1 MDPRSRST
9 RLPIA
14 LIMARSFWLTS
25 SFVHCLP
32 CSRILCCC
40 AVLIAASVQIVA
52 SQEPPE
58 VKTSVPPAEEAVSK
72 LFRSLDSNRTSER
85 EDAEKELLKLGP
97 AILDKLPPVRDSD
110 SSEALLRNERIRET
124 LEAQEQAAIL
134 LPTRIQLTGS
144 MPGSEALR
152 KISELSGNTI
162 PLEETPG
169 LDLTIDARFAET
181 TFWEA
186 FDEVLDQL
194 NLTVMPGDGES
205 IRLIPQQ
212 EDAPL
217 RIQMAAYSGAFRLEP
232 IQVIQSSNLQSPDR
246 STLTL
251 DFLFAWEPRLNPSL
265 ITFPT
270 EKIQLICDN
279 GEILRP
285 RTQEPITFIPVGGSQ
300 LQISLDFPMPSKQAK
315 KIDRF
320 EGAFQAAVPGRM
332 AGVSF
337 SDLANKRSAKLSN
350 GSLNV
355 TLEQARKNRDV
366 YELLVSVQHEGGGAS
381 VSGKPV
387 SSQAWSTLQDVFLL
401 DSQDQRIENVGW
413 STTRMTDKEMGMS
426 FLFEL
431 EKGLEGCKFVFRAPG
446 SLHVQEV
453 DFALVD
459 IPLP

>member
-1 MDPRSRST
+1 
-9 RLPIA
+9 
-14 LIMARSFWLTS
+14 MARFVCLSSCPVPSFTK
-25 SFVHCLP
+25 
-32 CSRILCCC
+32 CSRILRFF
-40 AVLIAASVQIVA
+40 AVFIVA
-52 SQEPPE
+52 WASIGESQEPRESTP
-58 VKTSVPPAEEAVSK
+58 VLTSAEETLAK
-72 LFRSLDSNRTSER
+72 LFRSLDSNRTNER
-85 EDAEKELLKLGP
+85 EDAERELLKLGP
-97 AILDKLPPVRDSD
+97 TVLDKLPPVRDTD
-110 SSEALLRNERIRET
+110 SSEALLRLERIRST
-124 LEAQEQAAIL
+124 LESQEQESIL

-144 MPGSEALR
+144 MSGSDALR

-169 LDLTIDARFAET
+169 LDLTIDARFSET

-194 NLTVMPGDGES
+194 NLTVMQGDGEA

-212 EDAPL
+212 DDAPL

-232 IQVIQSSNLQSPDR
+232 IQIIQSSNLQSPDR
-246 STLTL
+246 STLTI

-265 ITFPT
+265 ITFPA

-279 GEILRP
+279 GEVLRP
-285 RTQEPITFIPVGGSQ
+285 RTQEDITFIPIGGSQ

-315 KIDRF
+315 KIARF

-337 SDLANKRSAKLSN
+337 SDLVNKRSAKLSN

-355 TLEQARKNRDV
+355 TLEQARKNRDIF
-366 YELLVSVQHEGGGAS
+366 ELLVAVKHDGGQASEG
-381 VSGKPV
+381 GKPV
-387 SSQAWSTLQDVFLL
+387 SSQAWSTLQDVFML
-401 DSQDQRIENVGW
+401 DSKDQRIENVGW